1 MRFPPAEVACRF
13 PWKHEKQ
20 MLFIAAKHPQRRH
33 QSRPR
38 SAAAA
43 GGAKRRAFTD
53 AGAEGTARERE
64 KARLATT
71 FNEKP
76 RLKTIKPD
84 KASSTPRR
92 HGMSLSEPFPPWLA
106 GFHCDAHCRLKSTSV
121 RQDKPLEQN
130 GI

>member
-1 MRFPPAEVACRF
+1 
-13 PWKHEKQ
+13 